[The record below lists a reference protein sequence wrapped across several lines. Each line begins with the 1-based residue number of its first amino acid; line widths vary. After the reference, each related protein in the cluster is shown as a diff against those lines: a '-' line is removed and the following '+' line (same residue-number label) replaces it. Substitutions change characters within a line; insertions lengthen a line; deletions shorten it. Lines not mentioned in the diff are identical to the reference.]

1 MIRLGAL
8 AWQDWTAL
16 ALWLALAI
24 IFTPY
29 SIAHAGCRLVDSVH
43 EDRGRHL
50 GGGDSAD
57 YPGVFAVAGFKGAV
71 N

>member
-29 SIAHAGCRLVDSVH
+29 SIAHAGWWIPSMKIVGGILAAAILPITPVFLLWLV
-43 EDRGRHL
+43 L
-50 GGGDSAD
+50 KAQ
-57 YPGVFAVAGFKGAV
+57 
-71 N
+71 